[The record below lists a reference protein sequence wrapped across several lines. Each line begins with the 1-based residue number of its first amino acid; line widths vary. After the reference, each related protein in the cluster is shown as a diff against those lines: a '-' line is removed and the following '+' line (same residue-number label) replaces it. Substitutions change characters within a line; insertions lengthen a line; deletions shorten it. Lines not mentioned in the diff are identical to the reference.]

1 MDLPETKPLS
11 EEKKLNACTMCCC
24 VCAALTSLAQV
35 PSSATEQRVPWDRL
49 GASHCA
55 LAAGI
60 SQERN
65 WDAEQQTD
73 PGTWL
78 GVHPAEVW
86 APPRDTVGEQQLPQ
100 AATAPGPCRRGRT
113 REGPGSR
120 EVRAQTAPGCQS
132 TRPVVPAQVPP
143 FKGKG

>member
-1 MDLPETKPLS
+1 MNNVTSKINSQREEKLDLPETKPLS
-11 EEKKLNACTMCCC
+11 EEKKLNARTMCCC

-35 PSSATEQRVPWDRL
+35 PSAATEQRVLWDRL

-55 LAAGI
+55 LAVGI

-65 WDAEQQTD
+65 WDAEQQTH

-86 APPRDTVGEQQLPQ
+86 APPRDTGTLLGSRSSHRQLQ
-100 AATAPGPCRRGRT
+100 LLVHAGMG
-113 REGPGSR
+113 GPGKD
-120 EVRAQTAPGCQS
+120 QDPG
-132 TRPVVPAQVPP
+132 
-143 FKGKG
+143 K